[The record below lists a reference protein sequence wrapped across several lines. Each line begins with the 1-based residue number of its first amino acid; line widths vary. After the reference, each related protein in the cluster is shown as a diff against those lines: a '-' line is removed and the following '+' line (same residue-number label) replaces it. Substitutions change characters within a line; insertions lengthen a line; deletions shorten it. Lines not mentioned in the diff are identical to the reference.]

1 MYPDIS
7 INELIKNGEKEQA
20 AILVMDCL
28 RQVINNGMPGVDL
41 TRDEWLYVLPELVSQ
56 MQSAQPVNDPS
67 ASDEEEESE
76 SEEGTEGETEE
87 TPESEES
94 TEPETEEGTV

>member
-41 TRDEWLYVLPELVSQ
+41 TRDEWLYVLPELVTQ
-56 MQSAQPVNDPS
+56 MQSAVPVNDPS
-67 ASDEEEESE
+67 ASEEEEESE
-76 SEEGTEGETEE
+76 EEGTGEEESEGVTEE
-87 TPESEES
+87 
-94 TEPETEEGTV
+94 EGV

>member
-56 MQSAQPVNDPS
+56 MQSAVPVNDPS

-76 SEEGTEGETEE
+76 SEEGTEEETVPETEGE
-87 TPESEES
+87 GESEE
-94 TEPETEEGTV
+94 GIV

>member
-56 MQSAQPVNDPS
+56 MQSAVPVNDPS
-67 ASDEEEESE
+67 ASEEEEEGE
-76 SEEGTEGETEE
+76 SEEGTEEETVPETEGE
-87 TPESEES
+87 GESEE
-94 TEPETEEGTV
+94 GV

>member
-76 SEEGTEGETEE
+76 SEEGAEGEGEESPEQEEETEE
-87 TPESEES
+87 ES
-94 TEPETEEGTV
+94 V

>member
-41 TRDEWLYVLPELVSQ
+41 TRDEWLYVLPELVTQ
-56 MQSAQPVNDPS
+56 MQSAVPVNDPS
-67 ASDEEEESE
+67 ASEEEEESE
-76 SEEGTEGETEE
+76 EEGAGEEESAEETEE
-87 TPESEES
+87 
-94 TEPETEEGTV
+94 EGV

>member
-56 MQSAQPVNDPS
+56 MQSAVPVNDPS
-67 ASDEEEESE
+67 ASEEEEESE
-76 SEEGTEGETEE
+76 SEEGTEEETVPETEGE
-87 TPESEES
+87 GES
-94 TEPETEEGTV
+94 EEGTV

>member
-41 TRDEWLYVLPELVSQ
+41 TRDEWLYVLPELVTQ
-56 MQSAQPVNDPS
+56 MQSAVPVNDPS
-67 ASDEEEESE
+67 ASEEEEESE
-76 SEEGTEGETEE
+76 EEGTGEEESEGETEE
-87 TPESEES
+87 
-94 TEPETEEGTV
+94 EGV

>member
-28 RQVINNGMPGVDL
+28 RQAINNGMPGVDL
-41 TRDEWLYVLPELVSQ
+41 TRDEWLYVLPELVTQ
-56 MQSAQPVNDPS
+56 MQSAVPVNDPS
-67 ASDEEEESE
+67 ASEEEEESE
-76 SEEGTEGETEE
+76 EEGAGEEE
-87 TPESEES
+87 SAEES
-94 TEPETEEGTV
+94 TEEEGV

>member
-41 TRDEWLYVLPELVSQ
+41 TRDEWLYVLPELVTQ
-56 MQSAQPVNDPS
+56 MQSAVPVNDPS
-67 ASDEEEESE
+67 ASEEEEESE
-76 SEEGTEGETEE
+76 EEGTGEEESAEETEQ
-87 TPESEES
+87 
-94 TEPETEEGTV
+94 EGI

>member
-41 TRDEWLYVLPELVSQ
+41 TRDEWLYVLPELVTQ
-56 MQSAQPVNDPS
+56 MQSAVPVNDPS
-67 ASDEEEESE
+67 ASEEEEESE
-76 SEEGTEGETEE
+76 EEGTGEEESEGETEE
-87 TPESEES
+87 
-94 TEPETEEGTV
+94 EGGV

>member
-41 TRDEWLYVLPELVSQ
+41 TRDEWLYVLPELVTQ
-56 MQSAQPVNDPS
+56 MQSAVPVNDPS
-67 ASDEEEESE
+67 ASEEEEESE
-76 SEEGTEGETEE
+76 EEGTGEEESAEETEE
-87 TPESEES
+87 
-94 TEPETEEGTV
+94 EGGV

>member
-41 TRDEWLYVLPELVSQ
+41 TRDEWLYVLPELVTQ
-56 MQSAQPVNDPS
+56 MQSAVPVNDPS
-67 ASDEEEESE
+67 ASEEEEESE
-76 SEEGTEGETEE
+76 EEGAGEE
-87 TPESEES
+87 ESEEA
-94 TEPETEEGTV
+94 TEEEGV

>member
-41 TRDEWLYVLPELVSQ
+41 TRDEWRYVLPELVTQ
-56 MQSAQPVNDPS
+56 MQSAVPVNDPS
-67 ASDEEEESE
+67 ASEEEEESE
-76 SEEGTEGETEE
+76 EEGTGEEESAEETEE
-87 TPESEES
+87 
-94 TEPETEEGTV
+94 EGV

>member
-41 TRDEWLYVLPELVSQ
+41 TRDEWLYVLPELVTQ
-56 MQSAQPVNDPS
+56 MQSAVPVNDPS
-67 ASDEEEESE
+67 ASEEEEESE
-76 SEEGTEGETEE
+76 EEGTGEEESAEETEE
-87 TPESEES
+87 V
-94 TEPETEEGTV
+94 GV

>member
-41 TRDEWLYVLPELVSQ
+41 TRDEWLYVLPELVTQ
-56 MQSAQPVNDPS
+56 MQNAVPVNDPS
-67 ASDEEEESE
+67 ASEEEEES
-76 SEEGTEGETEE
+76 
-87 TPESEES
+87 
-94 TEPETEEGTV
+94 ETEEGTVEEETVPEQEESTEEEGV

>member
-41 TRDEWLYVLPELVSQ
+41 TRDEWLYVLPELVTQ
-56 MQSAQPVNDPS
+56 MQSAVPVNDPS
-67 ASDEEEESE
+67 ASEEEEESE
-76 SEEGTEGETEE
+76 SEEGTEEETVPETEGE
-87 TPESEES
+87 GESEE
-94 TEPETEEGTV
+94 GV

>member
-56 MQSAQPVNDPS
+56 MQSAVPVNDPS
-67 ASDEEEESE
+67 ASEEEEESE
-76 SEEGTEGETEE
+76 SEEGTEEETVPETEGE
-87 TPESEES
+87 GESEE
-94 TEPETEEGTV
+94 GIV

>member
-41 TRDEWLYVLPELVSQ
+41 TRDEWLYVLPELVTQ
-56 MQSAQPVNDPS
+56 MQSAVPVNDPS
-67 ASDEEEESE
+67 ASEEEEESE
-76 SEEGTEGETEE
+76 EEGTGEEESEEETEE
-87 TPESEES
+87 
-94 TEPETEEGTV
+94 EGV

>member
-41 TRDEWLYVLPELVSQ
+41 TRDEWLYVLPELVTQ
-56 MQSAQPVNDPS
+56 MQSAVPVNDPS
-67 ASDEEEESE
+67 ASEEEEESE
-76 SEEGTEGETEE
+76 EEGAGEEE
-87 TPESEES
+87 SAEES
-94 TEPETEEGTV
+94 TEEEGV

>member
-41 TRDEWLYVLPELVSQ
+41 TRDEWLYVLPELVTQ
-56 MQSAQPVNDPS
+56 MQSAVPVNDPS
-67 ASDEEEESE
+67 ASEEEEESE
-76 SEEGTEGETEE
+76 EEGAGEEESAEETEE
-87 TPESEES
+87 
-94 TEPETEEGTV
+94 EGGV

>member
-41 TRDEWLYVLPELVSQ
+41 TRDEWLYVLPELVTQ
-56 MQSAQPVNDPS
+56 MQSAVPVNDPS
-67 ASDEEEESE
+67 ASEEEEESE
-76 SEEGTEGETEE
+76 SEESG
-87 TPESEES
+87 
-94 TEPETEEGTV
+94 EPETEGEGESEEGTV

>member
-56 MQSAQPVNDPS
+56 MQSAVPVNDPS
-67 ASDEEEESE
+67 ASEEEEESE
-76 SEEGTEGETEE
+76 SEESGESETEGEG
-87 TPESEES
+87 ES
-94 TEPETEEGTV
+94 EEGTV

>member
-41 TRDEWLYVLPELVSQ
+41 TRDEWLYVLPELVTQ
-56 MQSAQPVNDPS
+56 MQSAVPVNDPS
-67 ASDEEEESE
+67 ASEEEEESE
-76 SEEGTEGETEE
+76 EEGAGEGESE
-87 TPESEES
+87 EES
-94 TEPETEEGTV
+94 TEEEGGV

>member
-41 TRDEWLYVLPELVSQ
+41 TRDEWLYVLPELVTQ
-56 MQSAQPVNDPS
+56 MQSAVPVNDPS
-67 ASDEEEESE
+67 APED
-76 SEEGTEGETEE
+76 EGE
-87 TPESEES
+87 S
-94 TEPETEEGTV
+94 ETEEGTVEEETVPEQEESTEEEGV

>member
-41 TRDEWLYVLPELVSQ
+41 TRDEWLYVLPELVTQ
-56 MQSAQPVNDPS
+56 MQSAVPVNDPS
-67 ASDEEEESE
+67 ASEEEEESE
-76 SEEGTEGETEE
+76 EEGTGEE
-87 TPESEES
+87 ESEES
-94 TEPETEEGTV
+94 TGEEGV

>member
-56 MQSAQPVNDPS
+56 MQSAVPVNDPS

-76 SEEGTEGETEE
+76 SEEGTEEETVPETEGE
-87 TPESEES
+87 G
-94 TEPETEEGTV
+94 ETEEGTV

>member
-56 MQSAQPVNDPS
+56 MQSAVPVNDPS

-76 SEEGTEGETEE
+76 SGEGTEEETVPETEGE
-87 TPESEES
+87 GESEE
-94 TEPETEEGTV
+94 GV

>member
-41 TRDEWLYVLPELVSQ
+41 TRDEWLYVLPELVTQ
-56 MQSAQPVNDPS
+56 MQSAVPVNDPS
-67 ASDEEEESE
+67 APEEEGES
-76 SEEGTEGETEE
+76 
-87 TPESEES
+87 
-94 TEPETEEGTV
+94 ETEEGTAGETEEPAPEQEEEATEEEGV

>member
-41 TRDEWLYVLPELVSQ
+41 TRDEWLYVLPELVTQ
-56 MQSAQPVNDPS
+56 MQSAVPVNDPS
-67 ASDEEEESE
+67 ASEEEEESE
-76 SEEGTEGETEE
+76 EEGTGEEESAEETEE
-87 TPESEES
+87 
-94 TEPETEEGTV
+94 EGI

>member
-41 TRDEWLYVLPELVSQ
+41 TRDEWLYVLPELVTQ
-56 MQSAQPVNDPS
+56 MQSAVPVNDPS
-67 ASDEEEESE
+67 ASEEEEESE
-76 SEEGTEGETEE
+76 EEGTGE
-87 TPESEES
+87 EES
-94 TEPETEEGTV
+94 TEETEEEGV

>member
-41 TRDEWLYVLPELVSQ
+41 TRDEWLYVLPELVTQ
-56 MQSAQPVNDPS
+56 MQSAVPVNDPS
-67 ASDEEEESE
+67 ASEEEEESE
-76 SEEGTEGETEE
+76 EEGTGEEESAEETEE
-87 TPESEES
+87 
-94 TEPETEEGTV
+94 EGV

>member
-41 TRDEWLYVLPELVSQ
+41 TRDEWLYVLPELVTQ
-56 MQSAQPVNDPS
+56 MQSAVPVNDPS
-67 ASDEEEESE
+67 ASEEEEESE
-76 SEEGTEGETEE
+76 TEE
-87 TPESEES
+87 STGEEETVPEQEES
-94 TEPETEEGTV
+94 TEEEGV

>member
-41 TRDEWLYVLPELVSQ
+41 TRDEWLYVLPELVTQ
-56 MQSAQPVNDPS
+56 MQSAVPVNDPS
-67 ASDEEEESE
+67 ASEEEEESE
-76 SEEGTEGETEE
+76 EEGAGEE
-87 TPESEES
+87 ESEES
-94 TEPETEEGTV
+94 TEEEGV

>member
-76 SEEGTEGETEE
+76 SEESTEGETEE
-87 TPESEES
+87 TPEQEEE
-94 TEPETEEGTV
+94 TEPEAEEGTV

>member
-67 ASDEEEESE
+67 ASDEEEGET
-76 SEEGTEGETEE
+76 EEGTEGEG
-87 TPESEES
+87 EES
-94 TEPETEEGTV
+94 PEQEEETEEETV

>member
-41 TRDEWLYVLPELVSQ
+41 TRDEWLYVLPELVTQ
-56 MQSAQPVNDPS
+56 MQSAVPVNDPS
-67 ASDEEEESE
+67 ASEEEEESE
-76 SEEGTEGETEE
+76 EEGTGEEESAEE
-87 TPESEES
+87 TV
-94 TEPETEEGTV
+94 EEGV

>member
-20 AILVMDCL
+20 AILVMDCP

-41 TRDEWLYVLPELVSQ
+41 TRDEWLYVLPELVTQ
-56 MQSAQPVNDPS
+56 MQSAVPVNDPS
-67 ASDEEEESE
+67 ASEEEEESE
-76 SEEGTEGETEE
+76 EEGAGEE
-87 TPESEES
+87 ESEES
-94 TEPETEEGTV
+94 TEEEGV

>member
-56 MQSAQPVNDPS
+56 MQSAQPVKDPS
-67 ASDEEEESE
+67 ASEEEEESE
-76 SEEGTEGETEE
+76 SEEGTEEETVPETEGE
-87 TPESEES
+87 GESEEGS
-94 TEPETEEGTV
+94 V

>member
-41 TRDEWLYVLPELVSQ
+41 TRDEWLYVLPELVTQ
-56 MQSAQPVNDPS
+56 MQSAVPVNDPS
-67 ASDEEEESE
+67 ASEEEEESE
-76 SEEGTEGETEE
+76 EEGAGEEESEGETEE
-87 TPESEES
+87 
-94 TEPETEEGTV
+94 EGV

>member
-56 MQSAQPVNDPS
+56 MQSAVPVNDPS
-67 ASDEEEESE
+67 ASEEEEESE
-76 SEEGTEGETEE
+76 SEEGTEEETVPETEGE
-87 TPESEES
+87 SESEE
-94 TEPETEEGTV
+94 GAV